1 MTARRTDRR
10 PGAGPLVATIAVV
23 LAATGCGGEPDPFR
37 IRFRLSQGP
46 AYSCPASSCDGV
58 AMTCDAVAVIRI
70 VDPADPGRAFVSECI
85 EIDNPEDVC
94 DLGRAD
100 LPAGLMVPDQELE
113 VQIALFPRTAL
124 IGASGEVECP
134 SVLDFGLADGFPVNV
149 APAPALGGR
158 TYVHAEDGEAVV
170 ELGCGDTELL
180 AGAACRDDRRVEVS
194 ASVDDFDSGV
204 FVAPA
209 VAGLL
214 TVRVG
219 EPTARTNPMTEQIEW
234 TLDPGS
240 TAALPLR
247 ELAPVPS
254 WSDVVE
260 LALGEIACVQVL
272 EEAPQAA
279 SAVAC
284 SRVAAGAARLDL
296 RGIRL
301 ARGTLAQV
309 LAVLGEPT
317 FPERGLVVGVV
328 LDYLGNPSAGAVL
341 TPSDGSVAYLA
352 PDRLSLGGGATTSS
366 GIFVSQD
373 VPFDA
378 TWAVQS
384 PVPVEAL
391 PVGGLIVG
399 KVTVLVVTLRQV
411 SM

>member
-1 MTARRTDRR
+1 M
-10 PGAGPLVATIAVV
+10 
-23 LAATGCGGEPDPFR
+23 
-37 IRFRLSQGP
+37 
-46 AYSCPASSCDGV
+46 
-58 AMTCDAVAVIRI
+58 
-70 VDPADPGRAFVSECI
+70 
-85 EIDNPEDVC
+85 C

-272 EEAPQAA
+272 EEAPQAT

-284 SRVAAGAARLDL
+284 SRVAAGAAPARLDL

-317 FPERGLVVGVV
+317 LAARAGGRRRARLPRQPVGRRGAHAVGRIGR
-328 LDYLGNPSAGAVL
+328 LPGAR
-341 TPSDGSVAYLA
+341 P
-352 PDRLSLGGGATTSS
+352 PQPRRRRHTSS

-378 TWAVQS
+378 TWAVPS